1 MYIRTQN
8 GIEGYMNKI
17 HILEHFISADECRK
31 LVSYF
36 DKVSF
41 PGPDP
46 LVKFVSLA
54 NETVLFDMKPDNEFP
69 IFSVDIHNLLNRI
82 RDEVSSTYYLDLEI
96 KSSNYV
102 NMTKGSSLGMHVDME
117 ASNDPLD
124 DNDTLYA
131 SEFEFAA
138 LLYLNDDYEGGHLH
152 FPEQEF
158 KESPK
163 PGTLVFFNGNKDMP
177 HEVTEVLKGNRKN
190 IASFYRR
197 KK

>member
-1 MYIRTQN
+1 
-8 GIEGYMNKI
+8 MNKI

-54 NETVLFDMKPDNEFP
+54 NETVLFDMNPDNEFP

-82 RDEVSSTYYLDLEI
+82 RDEVSSTYNLDLEI

-131 SEFEFAA
+131 NEFEFAA
-138 LLYLNDDYEGGHLH
+138 LLYLNDDYEGGHIH
-152 FPEQEF
+152 FPNQDF
-158 KESPK
+158 KDSPK
-163 PGTLVFFNGNKDMP
+163 PGTLVFFNGNSDMP
-177 HEVTEVLKGNRKN
+177 HEVTEVLAGNRKN